1 MGGFLQNSDFV
12 VNIICSTATLVLI
25 SYIFFRINMRLSLPF
40 IFVLSFY
47 GIAALMR
54 VLKLMLADDLSE

>member
-12 VNIICSTATLVLI
+12 VNIICSSATLVLI
-25 SYIFFRINMRLSLPF
+25 SYIFYRINKRLSLPF

-54 VLKLMLADDLSE
+54 VLKLMLANDLSE